1 MLSVPQRQYPI
12 EKEDLY
18 ALMQQLRD
26 RIEAEER
33 YNYTIE

>member
-1 MLSVPQRQYPI
+1 MLSAPQRQYPI

-33 YNYTIE
+33 YNYTLE